1 LRELRIAIVLAG
13 VGLREQL
20 LGGSEIRGELRAV
33 AAVGAPRGDQ
43 SQNEATRN
51 GDCGNAD

>member
-1 LRELRIAIVLAG
+1 MRIAIVLAG